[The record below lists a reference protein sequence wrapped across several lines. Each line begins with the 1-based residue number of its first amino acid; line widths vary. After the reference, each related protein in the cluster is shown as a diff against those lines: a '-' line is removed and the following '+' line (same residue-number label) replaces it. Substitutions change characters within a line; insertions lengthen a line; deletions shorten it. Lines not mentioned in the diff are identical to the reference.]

1 MATRAPQE
9 ADVLTPAQALAFVER
24 HGIVCEAVR
33 RAGIPSLVDTI
44 AGETVRGN
52 WWSHRRSREIFAVT
66 RAVRAAPQVL
76 VCRLVDGRI
85 TFVHERLWPALVRAA
100 GRFPRECLARLH
112 EVHTARGNHVIEET
126 AFPGWLP
133 EALASTA
140 KHLTEKDAI
149 DALRVV
155 LPQTAGA
162 VPALPRPKRGRE
174 LD

>member
-33 RAGIPSLVDTI
+33 RAGIPSLVDAI
-44 AGETVRGN
+44 AGETVHGN

-76 VCRLVDGRI
+76 VCRLVDGRV
-85 TFVHERLWPALVRAA
+85 TFIHERLWPALVRAA
-100 GRFPRECLARLH
+100 ARLPRECLGRLS
-112 EVHTARGNHVIEET
+112 EVHTAGGKHVIEET
-126 AFPGWLP
+126 AFPDWLP
-133 EALASTA
+133 KALASTA
-140 KHLTEKDAI
+140 RHLSEKDAI
-149 DALRVV
+149 DALRAV
-155 LPQTAGA
+155 LPGVTGA
-162 VPALPRPKRGRE
+162 VPALARRLRGRE